1 MAHRREGGVEQS
13 QNHGYRERQHDR
25 QAAHGAHLILELAA
39 VVKPVAGG
47 QGDGFVDAGL
57 GIGDDTTQVPAP
69 DVELHH
75 QALLAVFAL
84 DDLGALLAR
93 NGRDLAEAHL
103 LAAGGVQHEV
113 AHALGIG
120 PVAGRKAQHER
131 IATLSFHEL
140 GHVKPAGGRIND
152 IAEVGD
158 GEAVAGELIAAGLD
172 AQFADALGELHLQ
185 IGDAG
190 HRADRGLDAVSDF
203 GELGRVVTKDLDG
216 HIRFDPRDGLIHAH
230 GHRHG
235 EVELHTGHGL

>member
-1 MAHRREGGVEQS
+1 M
-13 QNHGYRERQHDR
+13 
-25 QAAHGAHLILELAA
+25 
-39 VVKPVAGG
+39 
-47 QGDGFVDAGL
+47 
-57 GIGDDTTQVPAP
+57 
-69 DVELHH
+69 
-75 QALLAVFAL
+75 AVFAL

-140 GHVKPAGGRIND
+140 GHVEPAGGRIND

-190 HRADRGLDAVSDF
+190 HRADGGLDAVRDF
-203 GELGRVVTKDLDG
+203 GK
-216 HIRFDPRDGLIHAH
+216 F
-230 GHRHG
+230 
-235 EVELHTGHGL
+235 